1 MTAAIQ
7 EDVLT
12 KVSTDATTNFVQS
25 YYSALDNARQT
36 LSTFYAPTVTNILF
50 NGNIVADGA
59 SVQDIFVNQL
69 PPTHYEVQSYDCQ
82 VLNQNYPTIPPATT
96 DNTASPFGA
105 NTNRN
110 TPDPAKNMSILVLV
124 SGYVKFGEGK
134 ETWDSPN
141 RGFSETFVLIPNPQA
156 SSGPKARGKQWL
168 IQSQNFRIVV

>member
-1 MTAAIQ
+1 MTAAIK

-12 KVSTDATTNFVQS
+12 TVSTEAATNFVQS
-25 YYSALDNARQT
+25 YYSALESARQT
-36 LSTFYAPTVTNILF
+36 LATFYAPAVSKIIF
-50 NGNIVADGA
+50 NGNVVADGA

-69 PPTHYEVQSYDCQ
+69 PPAHHEVQSFDCQ
-82 VLNQNYPTIPPATT
+82 VLNPNYPTIPPTQA

-105 NTNRN
+105 NPNRN
-110 TPDPAKNMSILVLV
+110 TPDPTKNMSILVIV

-156 SSGPKARGKQWL
+156 TGGPKGRGKQWL

>member
-12 KVSTDATTNFVQS
+12 KVSTDATTNFIQS
-25 YYSALDNARQT
+25 YYSALDNARST
-36 LSTFYAPTVTNILF
+36 LSSFYAPTVTNILF

-59 SVQDIFVNQL
+59 SVQEIFVNQL

-82 VLNQNYPTIPPATT
+82 VLNPNYPVAPPSAT
-96 DNTASPFGA
+96 DDVASPFGA

-110 TPDPAKNMSILVLV
+110 TSDPAKSMSILVIV

-141 RGFSETFVLIPNPQA
+141 RGFSETFVLIPNPP
-156 SSGPKARGKQWL
+156 SGPKARGKQWL